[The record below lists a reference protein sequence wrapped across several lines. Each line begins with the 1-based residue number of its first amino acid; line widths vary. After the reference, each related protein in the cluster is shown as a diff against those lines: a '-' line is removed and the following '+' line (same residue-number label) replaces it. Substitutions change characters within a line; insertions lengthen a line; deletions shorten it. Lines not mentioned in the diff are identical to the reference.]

1 MKKSVL
7 IVDDDINILN
17 LTKQIFESFGWT
29 VYTATNTSEALQ
41 EFKRHTPP
49 LILTDLLL
57 NDNTG
62 GAGIAARVSK
72 MAPLTLIV
80 GMTGLG
86 GGSFTLANLRKH
98 GFDHILAKPISLESF
113 RFMLHVVET
122 IVTGW
127 EKIGSNLGP

>member
-1 MKKSVL
+1 MKNSIL
-7 IVDDDINILN
+7 IVDDDTAILEM
-17 LTKQIFESFGWT
+17 TEDIFKSFGWE
-29 VYTATNTSEALQ
+29 VYTATSATEALQ
-41 EFKRHTPP
+41 EFKLHTPP
-49 LILTDLLL
+49 LILADLLL
-57 NDNTG
+57 NDNIG
-62 GAGIAARVSK
+62 GVGIAARVSE